1 MAIKKKEETE
11 IKHREKTEP
20 IEDYIGEEAES
31 DQLIKAYELHRQQGP
46 EGVIITGSDHEI
58 TLMSESEQLRCERYL
73 KYFTDR
79 MTRGQRQADVAKF
92 HAKACVVPDPTTPT
106 VPDQQT
112 AFLRFN
118 LIREELVEL
127 AQAMGITLDEQLR
140 PKYFHPAQFNMIEA
154 IDALVDIDYVTNG
167 AYCAL
172 GVNSTPFW
180 VAVHENNM
188 TKFVDGWRDETG
200 KYRKGP
206 SYVPVN
212 LKKVYEDVY
221 GK

>member
-1 MAIKKKEETE
+1 MRKKKEPETE
-11 IKHREKTEP
+11 PEVKRLEKTEP
-20 IEDYIGEEAES
+20 LEDYIGEETTIPVMLGIYKNTA
-31 DQLIKAYELHRQQGP
+31 P
-46 EGVIITGSDHEI
+46 EGVIVTPGDYEI
-58 TLMSESEQLRCERYL
+58 TTIGCEKYL
-73 KYFTDR
+73 KYLTDR
-79 MTRGQRQADVAKF
+79 LTYGQRQRDVAKF
-92 HAKACVVPDPTTPT
+92 HAKACAVPDPTTPT

-127 AQAMGITLDEQLR
+127 AAAMGITLSEDLR
-140 PKYFHPAQFNMIEA
+140 PKYFHPAQFDMVET

-172 GVNSTPFW
+172 GVDSTPFW

-200 KYRKGP
+200 KWRKGP

-212 LKKVYEDVY
+212 LKKVYEDTY